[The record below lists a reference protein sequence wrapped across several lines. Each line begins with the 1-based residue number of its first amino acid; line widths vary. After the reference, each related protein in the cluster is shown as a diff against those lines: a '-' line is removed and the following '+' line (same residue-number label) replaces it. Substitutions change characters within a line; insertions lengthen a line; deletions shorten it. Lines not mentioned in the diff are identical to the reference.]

1 MRSAFLLAVL
11 AFAPAVAAAQQP
23 CSSDADSAVDAI
35 YRRVLERPAGGEG
48 GVHAERLRTGQTTV
62 RELVREIAKSP
73 EHRQRF
79 LSTNEANARVNAV
92 TNLYR
97 HLLARAPDP
106 AGLNSHVQGLS
117 RGDIDTVI
125 DTMIDS
131 PEYLQ
136 KFGQDTVPGEGR
148 RYCRDGSGSAANTP
162 PSRMRFR
169 NMDRNGNGVIEREEW
184 NGNPNSF
191 DIQDWNND
199 NVLSGDELQPGA
211 RRAAR
216 SVDNRDTRFEALD
229 VNRNERIERSEWQG
243 SRDAFAWLDRNG
255 DNVLTRSEVVGEG
268 SGRFDSF
275 TSLDADRDG
284 TLRPDE
290 WRWSTRVFEEYDTDS
305 DGFLTRREFAMGGGA
320 PTSAR

>member
-1 MRSAFLLAVL
+1 
-11 AFAPAVAAAQQP
+11 
-23 CSSDADSAVDAI
+23 
-35 YRRVLERPAGGEG
+35 
-48 GVHAERLRTGQTTV
+48 
-62 RELVREIAKSP
+62 
-73 EHRQRF
+73 
-79 LSTNEANARVNAV
+79 
-92 TNLYR
+92 
-97 HLLARAPDP
+97 
-106 AGLNSHVQGLS
+106 
-117 RGDIDTVI
+117 
-125 DTMIDS
+125 
-131 PEYLQ
+131 
-136 KFGQDTVPGEGR
+136 
-148 RYCRDGSGSAANTP
+148 
-162 PSRMRFR
+162 
-169 NMDRNGNGVIEREEW
+169 MDRNGNGVIEREEW

-229 VNRNERIERSEWQG
+229 VNRNERIERSEWLG
-243 SRDAFAWLDRNG
+243 SRDAFVWLDRNG